1 MGRENQLAWMWA
13 LDGARHTLEIASW
26 RVVSRR
32 VRGSWG
38 WSWGCGVRLS
48 VVALAPVWCGPRRE
62 LATPLKCQLG
72 ALKGFADAAE
82 WHWIEN

>member
-1 MGRENQLAWMWA
+1 MELATTSKSPA
-13 LDGARHTLEIASW
+13 GGSSLEGSW
-26 RVVSRR
+26 
-32 VRGSWG
+32 GSWG